1 MFQDAQ
7 EELERLEDALLEEEE
22 YEDISAYNNDPADID
37 LDDLS
42 QQLLQPQPKSYTG
55 FATFMV
61 IITLVIVS
69 LVTLWVLRRMGV
81 L

>member
-7 EELERLEDALLEEEE
+7 EELERLEEALLEEDK

-37 LDDLS
+37 LDELS

-55 FATFMV
+55 LATFMV
-61 IITLVIVS
+61 IITLVAVI
-69 LVTLWVLRRMGV
+69 LVALWALQRLGV